1 MIRRLWYKG
10 VATGLNWEK
19 CPRLTLVF
27 FFLTVAVVKRQSN
40 HGSRILLAPELGGM
54 KLGKCEGDVLL
65 KFERHFPIVI
75 FDGELIFDVIFTI
88 RVNVHG

>member
-1 MIRRLWYKG
+1 MKEVDDACFPSASEFSLASNK
-10 VATGLNWEK
+10 E
-19 CPRLTLVF
+19 F
-27 FFLTVAVVKRQSN
+27 KRQSN

-88 RVNVHG
+88 GVHVHG

>member
-1 MIRRLWYKG
+1 MGCRTRQIGR
-10 VATGLNWEK
+10 VE
-19 CPRLTLVF
+19 F
-27 FFLTVAVVKRQSN
+27 KRQSN

>member
-1 MIRRLWYKG
+1 MSLRIRN
-10 VATGLNWEK
+10 TFTIGLLFN
-19 CPRLTLVF
+19 
-27 FFLTVAVVKRQSN
+27 VKRQSN